1 MARGIYKRTMHRG
14 HFGKSEATD
23 AEERP
28 HDVATDNAD
37 AHSPQQNENDARPLT
52 GNRSLYV
59 DRMVKRRSRGRSK
72 TKQIRRLKTLVATLV
87 LCLVFLAM
95 GLVISWVSVQRAE
108 DRGVALEAELRNL
121 SLELDDV
128 RVRLEKRDKEVHELV
143 DHRTP
148 GLKPLKYNESLKVN
162 DRYLANVTF
171 SESGVGEKKA
181 LEYHALLVNS
191 DDKTVLP
198 RATIFVFDEFG
209 LQVGNAKLERAHAT
223 TALASEDLLPGE
235 TRSYHSNIEL
245 ERDAAVMFYMIHVE

>member
-14 HFGKSEATD
+14 HFGKSEAAD

-28 HDVATDNAD
+28 HGVATGETGAQ
-37 AHSPQQNENDARPLT
+37 ALQQHENDARPLV

-87 LCLVFLAM
+87 LCLAFVAM
-95 GLVISWVSVQRAE
+95 GLVISWASVQRAE
-108 DRGVALEAELRNL
+108 DRSVALEADLRNL

-128 RVRLEKRDKEVHELV
+128 RVRLEKRDKEILELV
-143 DHRTP
+143 EHRTP
-148 GLKPLKYNESLKVN
+148 DLKPLRYNESLQVN

-209 LQVGNAKLERAHAT
+209 LQVGSAKLERAHAT
-223 TALASEDLLPGE
+223 SALVSEDLLPGE

-245 ERDAAVMFYMIHVE
+245 ERDAAAMFYMIYVE